1 MVTTADSFHQRTRSL
16 WSHKNW
22 SLIYVFTSVF
32 SLPNT
37 DCRYVADVNQAQK
50 RECVVVNKRTA
61 VAMERLCIYLE
72 KTNEKSRIDWF
83 KILSSN
89 KITSSRFLLANSV
102 RSLILSFF
110 RIRNSG
116 QKECN

>member
-1 MVTTADSFHQRTRSL
+1 M
-16 WSHKNW
+16 
-22 SLIYVFTSVF
+22 F

-37 DCRYVADVNQAQK
+37 DCRHVAGVNQAQK
-50 RECVVVNKRTA
+50 RKCVVVNKRTA

-72 KTNEKSRIDWF
+72 NNLKKNRALIGL

-89 KITSSRFLLANSV
+89 KIASSRFLLANSV

-116 QKECN
+116 QEECH